1 MRQRFAWTWI
11 VLAGATAGADS
22 VPEELIWETEG
33 TYAAAGTHFRFAFR
47 ELPRQFQEDVV
58 STCAALAE
66 GATFG
71 AFTNFG
77 SLMVQT
83 AEGMAE
89 WTAFHVLER
98 LRLDTLL
105 GRRAA
110 AMRGVRGHP
119 SLAEGRLDLET
130 LSSPQGFTTRHLRD
144 GSQQTYQLAFL
155 LADHLIRREGFE
167 RVVEYFRLFGERA
180 DRHANFTAAFGQSL
194 AQFEQEALA
203 HLASAVR

>member
-1 MRQRFAWTWI
+1 MDKSPTRRRPSWLRNALAGLIAAGAAVCAQADE
-11 VLAGATAGADS
+11 VLAAVAANFAGPAAQIAQEHAVAGNLVGSWADLW
-22 VPEELIWETEG
+22 ELMELHGRGRLRLVTETHPLE
-33 TYAAAGTHFRFAFR
+33 AVN
-47 ELPRQFQEDVV
+47 D
-58 STCAALAE
+58 
-66 GATFG
+66 
-71 AFTNFG
+71 
-77 SLMVQT
+77 
-83 AEGMAE
+83 
-89 WTAFHVLER
+89 VLER